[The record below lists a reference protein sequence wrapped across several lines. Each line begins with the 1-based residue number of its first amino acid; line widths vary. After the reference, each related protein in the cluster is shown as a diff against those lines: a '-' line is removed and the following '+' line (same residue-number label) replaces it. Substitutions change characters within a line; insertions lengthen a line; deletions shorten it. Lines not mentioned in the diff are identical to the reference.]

1 MRGVAL
7 LVEPAA
13 KRSGLAARRVHI
25 HTDDRAYASGTHGA
39 WACVRPGVRPAAMCR
54 PTAHTPHALCLYILI
69 L

>member
-13 KRSGLAARRVHI
+13 KRSGLAARRVYI

-39 WACVRPGVRPAAMCR
+39 WACVRPGVRRPAAMCR
-54 PTAHTPHALCLYILI
+54 PTAHTRCLYSLI